1 MNRREIICEIH
12 AQHLECAINDYLT
25 DWIREELDRT
35 KKDRANYRACL
46 KAINKLSKDKY
57 IKALSEVE

>member
-1 MNRREIICEIH
+1 MDKGEIICAIH
-12 AQHLECAINDYLT
+12 SQHLECVINDYLT
-25 DWIREELDRT
+25 RWIKEELDRT
-35 KKDRANYRACL
+35 EKDRANYRACL